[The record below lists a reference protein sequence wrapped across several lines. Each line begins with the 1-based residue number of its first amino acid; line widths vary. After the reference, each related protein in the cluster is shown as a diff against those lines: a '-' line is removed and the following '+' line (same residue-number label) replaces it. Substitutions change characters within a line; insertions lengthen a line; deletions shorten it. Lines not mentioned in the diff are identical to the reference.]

1 MPQALRGVDMAVHT
15 FAQPPEQSDLEAAA
29 VAAVEFRHV
38 RGAADCVYLVEAFDD
53 ELLMQMQ
60 LNVWRLVIVYRVPAV
75 DGVDG
80 SALAARLERWQIGAE
95 NAGWTIGWRE
105 IADPR
110 NRHERYV
117 ETYCYAMARRDLL
130 TDPLEQ
136 RYWRTDIVQMTRYFM
151 LEAVRCGLTLSPR
164 RAGYAI

>member
-1 MPQALRGVDMAVHT
+1 MPQALRAVEVAVHS
-15 FAQPPEQSDLEAAA
+15 FAEPPQDTDMETAA

-38 RGAADCVYLVEAFDD
+38 RGAADCVYLVEAFGD

-80 SALAARLERWQIGAE
+80 AALAPRLERWQIGAE
-95 NAGWTIGWRE
+95 NAGWTIGWRDT
-105 IADPR
+105 ANPR
-110 NRHERYV
+110 DRNERYV
-117 ETYCYAMARRDLL
+117 ETYCYATARRDLL
-130 TDPLEQ
+130 SDPLEQ
-136 RYWRTDIVQMTRYFM
+136 LYWRTDIVQMTRYFM